1 MDIST
6 TTVTIREN
14 DCELKN
20 CCIADTSGTITLSLW
35 DSQIDQVEEGK
46 SYIFTN
52 LSTRRFNDKTTL
64 TTTRSSTITPLHK
77 KITTCTTDD
86 IQTPPPTLHTVKTDI
101 TGASI
106 NIKKQC
112 PKCHTPQ
119 QTLSTKDKF
128 HRCGTCKILRKGTSY
143 ITKCSGFLTI
153 LDKDKEI
160 SLLISNSLLTKFVNK
175 QKDVNT
181 MDNQDIEEFFM
192 TYGPITITYTEHN
205 QIIDL
210 QTETANANTPQH
222 NDTDDELTAVVVE
235 VHEDDSKTQKNEYDI
250 SESEQSIALAP
261 QVSTHDHIK
270 KNRKSV

>member
-20 CCIADTSGTITLSLW
+20 CCLADPTGSISLSLW
-35 DSQIDQVEEGK
+35 DSQIDQVEEGQ

-52 LSTRRFNDKTTL
+52 LSTRKYNDKTTL
-64 TTTRSSTITPLHK
+64 TATRTSTFTPLHK
-77 KITTCTTDD
+77 KIATRTTDD
-86 IQTPPPTLHTVKTDI
+86 IQTPLPALHTVTTEI

-119 QTLSTKDKF
+119 LTLSPKDKF
-128 HRCGTCKILRKGTSY
+128 HRCVTCKILRKGSSY
-143 ITKCSGFLTI
+143 ITKCNGFLTI
-153 LDKDKEI
+153 LEKDKEI

-181 MDNQDIEEFFM
+181 MDSQDVEELFM
-192 TYGPITITYTEHN
+192 TCGPITITYTEHN
-205 QIIDL
+205 QITDL
-210 QTETANANTPQH
+210 QTETTNSPQH
-222 NDTDDELTAVVVE
+222 HESDDELIAVIVQS
-235 VHEDDSKTQKNEYDI
+235 HEDISKTQNNESDI
-250 SESEQSIALAP
+250 SVSGQESS
-261 QVSTHDHIK
+261 HDHIK
-270 KNRKSV
+270 KKHKSV